1 VSLYLVPSTRY
12 QVLGTK
18 YVVPSRW
25 YQIPRFVNSVHE
37 PFTNRSRT
45 SVHEQAFT
53 NNSNTFTI
61 AVHEQGAHSRSR
73 TVHEQPFTNKPFTNI
88 RTPFKLALVY
98 IYISSMFVLWA
109 WELLGASRS
118 LVCLGAFKNTAKHCV
133 SALWSHLGAQKRCA
147 GALGVTLGA
156 QKHCAGAFGATLGA
170 QKHCAGAL
178 GATLSA
184 QKHCAGALGATWA
197 LKNPAQVRSEPL

>member
-1 VSLYLVPSTRY
+1 MVSSTWY

-37 PFTNRSRT
+37 PFTNRSQT

-88 RTPFKLALVY
+88 RTPLKLPLVLV
-98 IYISSMFVLWA
+98 SRPMCLVLA
-109 WELLGASRS
+109 RDRDLLTRNIATVPGNAAIKCMYVGQLTKYYEVICSNLRKNNCTTLLDCS
-118 LVCLGAFKNTAKHCV
+118 QGLV
-133 SALWSHLGAQKRCA
+133 
-147 GALGVTLGA
+147 
-156 QKHCAGAFGATLGA
+156 
-170 QKHCAGAL
+170 
-178 GATLSA
+178 
-184 QKHCAGALGATWA
+184 
-197 LKNPAQVRSEPL
+197 